1 MKLTRSR
8 LTLLSVLGVS
18 VAGLVFDRMFLSPGS
33 AGAGVDFDPKA
44 VAEGLV
50 GDAVEGALGGLREGL
65 AERAS
70 AGLGL
75 PGGGVGGSGG
85 GSGFGGAADGGA
97 VLAALETVNSGGR
110 LDGVGG
116 RELSSLFAE
125 PTGWGGGSAAVS
137 GVDGSV
143 VGVGDGSG
151 DGGGSAGQLAAE
163 AEASSFRLSG
173 VFSGDGAMA
182 IVEGRAVGEGERV
195 RGWLVRSIDSGGVL
209 LSRGGSE
216 VLLTM
221 PASGGGVR

>member
-33 AGAGVDFDPKA
+33 AGAGVEFDPKG

-50 GDAVEGALGGLREGL
+50 GDAVEGALDGLREGL
-65 AERAS
+65 AERAA
-70 AGLGL
+70 AGVGL
-75 PGGGVGGSGG
+75 PGGGVGVSGGGASGG
-85 GSGFGGAADGGA
+85 GS

-125 PTGWGGGSAAVS
+125 PTGWGGGSGEVS

-143 VGVGDGSG
+143 SGGVDGLGDGSG
-151 DGGGSAGQLAAE
+151 DGGGSLGRLAAE
-163 AEASSFRLSG
+163 AEASAFRLSG
-173 VFSGDGAMA
+173 VFSGGRA
-182 IVEGRAVGEGERV
+182 IVDGRAVGEGERV
-195 RGWLVRSIDSGGVL
+195 RGWVVRSIDSDGVL

-216 VLLTM
+216 VVLTM
-221 PASGGGVR
+221 PESGGGVR